1 MKCFINFITGS
12 KPSQYKKLGHAG
24 IFRSSIPF
32 SVEDF
37 YKNHLEE
44 GKVGSFFMRKIII
57 DCDPGIDDALAIM
70 LAANSPELDILAITT
85 VSGNVPSDMGAA
97 NARKVLKQLGRMDIP
112 IYIGEEVPLR
122 EEYIDARDTHGMDGL
137 GESFF
142 PEVEGEY
149 EKKNAVDFLTE
160 LLEREK
166 ISIIALGPMTNL
178 AKVFSRKPEL
188 IANVEEMVSMGGSF
202 KSHGNC
208 SPVAEYNYWCDPDAA
223 AVVYDLFAKAGSK
236 IHMIGLDVTREI
248 VLTPNRLEYMCR
260 LDPEM
265 GEFIRK
271 ITGFYMDFHWE
282 QEGIIGCVINDPLAV
297 AYFIDRSMC
306 DGFDSF
312 TVVAT
317 DGVCRGQTVVD
328 SMNLWKKEPNSMI
341 LTETDSERFFSFFME
356 RVLRKNDGSRWK
368 KDEFKLLHEL

>member
-1 MKCFINFITGS
+1 
-12 KPSQYKKLGHAG
+12 
-24 IFRSSIPF
+24 
-32 SVEDF
+32 
-37 YKNHLEE
+37 
-44 GKVGSFFMRKIII
+44 
-57 DCDPGIDDALAIM
+57 
-70 LAANSPELDILAITT
+70 
-85 VSGNVPSDMGAA
+85 
-97 NARKVLKQLGRMDIP
+97 
-112 IYIGEEVPLR
+112 
-122 EEYIDARDTHGMDGL
+122 MDGL

-149 EKKNAVDFLTE
+149 EKNAVDFLTE

-328 SMNLWKKEPNSMI
+328 SMNFWKKEPNSRI
-341 LTETDSERFFSFFME
+341 LTETDSKRFFAFFME

>member
-1 MKCFINFITGS
+1 MEKT
-12 KPSQYKKLGHAG
+12 
-24 IFRSSIPF
+24 
-32 SVEDF
+32 
-37 YKNHLEE
+37 
-44 GKVGSFFMRKIII
+44 KVII
-57 DCDPGIDDALAIM
+57 DCDPGIDDSLAIM
-70 LAANSPELDILAITT
+70 LALKSPEIEVIGITIVCGNSPVE
-85 VSGNVPSDMGAA
+85 MGAG
-97 NARKVLKQLGRMDIP
+97 NAKKVLKQMNRLDVP
-112 IYIGEEVPLR
+112 VYIGESKPLKR
-122 EEYIDARDTHGMDGL
+122 EYVNALDTHGEDGL
-137 GESFF
+137 GESFL
-142 PEVEGEY
+142 PEVEGWQQEMG
-149 EKKNAVDFLTE
+149 AVDFMADILK
-160 LLEREK
+160 REK
-166 ISIIALGPMTNL
+166 VSVIALGPMTNF
-178 AKVFSRKPEL
+178 ATL
-188 IANVEEMVSMGGSF
+188 IQKDREAFGRIEKLVSMGGTF

-260 LDPEM
+260 LDPEV

-328 SMNLWKKEPNSMI
+328 SMNFWKKEPNSRI
-341 LTETDSERFFSFFME
+341 LTETDSERFFAFFME

>member
-1 MKCFINFITGS
+1 
-12 KPSQYKKLGHAG
+12 
-24 IFRSSIPF
+24 
-32 SVEDF
+32 
-37 YKNHLEE
+37 
-44 GKVGSFFMRKIII
+44 
-57 DCDPGIDDALAIM
+57 
-70 LAANSPELDILAITT
+70 
-85 VSGNVPSDMGAA
+85 
-97 NARKVLKQLGRMDIP
+97 
-112 IYIGEEVPLR
+112 
-122 EEYIDARDTHGMDGL
+122 MDGL

-282 QEGIIGCVINDPLAV
+282 QEGIIGCVINDPLA
-297 AYFIDRSMC
+297 
-306 DGFDSF
+306 
-312 TVVAT
+312 T

-328 SMNLWKKEPNSMI
+328 SMNFWKKEPNSRI
-341 LTETDSERFFSFFME
+341 LTETDSERFFAFFME

>member
-1 MKCFINFITGS
+1 MTDNEKRFIKDIFSGDSSGHDYYHTIRV
-12 KPSQYKKLGHAG
+12 YKLAT
-24 IFRSSIPF
+24 
-32 SVEDF
+32 
-37 YKNHLEE
+37 
-44 GKVGSFFMRKIII
+44 KIAKQENA
-57 DCDPGIDDALAIM
+57 DVKTVQ
-70 LAANSPELDILAITT
+70 LAALLHDVDDIKLFPDNYAI
-85 VSGNVPSDMGAA
+85 
-97 NARKVLKQLGRMDIP
+97 
-112 IYIGEEVPLR
+112 
-122 EEYIDARDTHGMDGL
+122 
-137 GESFF
+137 
-142 PEVEGEY
+142 
-149 EKKNAVDFLTE
+149 KKNAVDFLTE

-166 ISIIALGPMTNL
+166 ISIIALGPRTNL

-328 SMNLWKKEPNSMI
+328 SMNFWKKEPNSRI
-341 LTETDSERFFSFFME
+341 LTETDSERFFAFFME

>member
-1 MKCFINFITGS
+1 M
-12 KPSQYKKLGHAG
+12 Q
-24 IFRSSIPF
+24 
-32 SVEDF
+32 
-37 YKNHLEE
+37 EE
-44 GKVGSFFMRKIII
+44 RGVTSAKRRNVII
-57 DCDPGIDDALAIM
+57 DCDPGIDDSLAIM
-70 LAANSPELDILAITT
+70 LALSMESISVKGITIVCGNSPVEMGFGNAKKVLHFLGRLDIPVYQGEKIPLKREY
-85 VSGNVPSDMGAA
+85 V
-97 NARKVLKQLGRMDIP
+97 NAL
-112 IYIGEEVPLR
+112 
-122 EEYIDARDTHGMDGL
+122 DTHGEDGL
-137 GESFF
+137 GESFL
-142 PEVEGEY
+142 PEADGEC
-149 EKKNAVDFLTE
+149 EKQNAVDFLTE
-160 LLEREK
+160 LLEKEK

-178 AKVFSRKPEL
+178 AKVFSARPEL
-188 IANVEEMVSMGGSF
+188 IDQVEEIVSMGGSF

-223 AVVYDLFAKAGSK
+223 ALVYDLFAKAGSK

-312 TVVAT
+312 TAVAT
-317 DGVCRGQTVVD
+317 DGLCRGQTVVD
-328 SMNLWKKEPNSMI
+328 SMNFWKKEPNSKI
-341 LTETDSERFFSFFME
+341 LTETDSERFFAFFME
-356 RVLRKNDGSRWK
+356 RVLRKNDGSRWNK
-368 KDEFKLLHEL
+368 EEFMLLHEL

>member
-166 ISIIALGPMTNL
+166 ISIIALGP
-178 AKVFSRKPEL
+178 
-188 IANVEEMVSMGGSF
+188 I
-202 KSHGNC
+202 
-208 SPVAEYNYWCDPDAA
+208 
-223 AVVYDLFAKAGSK
+223 
-236 IHMIGLDVTREI
+236 TREI

-328 SMNLWKKEPNSMI
+328 SMNFWKKEPNSRI
-341 LTETDSERFFSFFME
+341 LTETDSERFFAFFME

>member
-1 MKCFINFITGS
+1 MEK
-12 KPSQYKKLGHAG
+12 
-24 IFRSSIPF
+24 R
-32 SVEDF
+32 
-37 YKNHLEE
+37 
-44 GKVGSFFMRKIII
+44 KVII
-57 DCDPGIDDALAIM
+57 DCDPGIDDSLAIM
-70 LAANSPELDILAITT
+70 LALKSPEIEVVGITIVCGNSPVE
-85 VSGNVPSDMGAA
+85 MGAG
-97 NARKVLKQLGRMDIP
+97 NAKKVLKQMNRLDVP
-112 IYIGEEVPLR
+112 VYIGESKPLKR
-122 EEYIDARDTHGMDGL
+122 DYVNALDTHGEDGL
-137 GESFF
+137 GESFL
-142 PEVEGEY
+142 PEVEGWQQEMG
-149 EKKNAVDFLTE
+149 AVDFMADILK
-160 LLEREK
+160 RETV
-166 ISIIALGPMTNL
+166 SVIALGPMTNL
-178 AKVFSRKPEL
+178 ATLIQKDREAFCCIEEL
-188 IANVEEMVSMGGSF
+188 VSMGGTF

-328 SMNLWKKEPNSMI
+328 SMNFWKKEPNSRI
-341 LTETDSERFFSFFME
+341 LTETDSKRFFAFFME